1 MANEFGVGE
10 GDTKLSPWQSERR
23 TSQTLRSSSFGEPK
37 EGAKKYSTGRNGGEK
52 MKSGIISL
60 Q

>member
-52 MKSGIISL
+52 MR
-60 Q
+60 